1 MMITKRITI
10 IIVTAIT
17 ITFFIIMIM
26 IIILLSLT
34 PQSYSIIINFI
45 IYYSS
50 KKNVIFNTSV
60 PITIQQASPTRT
72 SASPS
77 SKSSGTIVK
86 INLNQPG
93 FTQYSLD
100 PGTRKRPLSNSS
112 SNNSDGEMNTL

>member
-50 KKNVIFNTSV
+50 KKNVFNTSV